1 MGGGG
6 EVKLRYEG
14 GTHAPSVRLFKP
26 RSRNRR
32 SGDFENVANA
42 RTGGSRGGKLEVEVE
57 VEGCGIPAQ
66 PSATV
71 AEVAKSTLS
80 HGNSE

>member
-1 MGGGG
+1 MLPMPG
-6 EVKLRYEG
+6 REG
-14 GTHAPSVRLFKP
+14 RGKGSWKWKWKW
-26 RSRNRR
+26 
-32 SGDFENVANA
+32 SGRMA
-42 RTGGSRGGKLEVEVE
+42 
-57 VEGCGIPAQ
+57 IPAQ